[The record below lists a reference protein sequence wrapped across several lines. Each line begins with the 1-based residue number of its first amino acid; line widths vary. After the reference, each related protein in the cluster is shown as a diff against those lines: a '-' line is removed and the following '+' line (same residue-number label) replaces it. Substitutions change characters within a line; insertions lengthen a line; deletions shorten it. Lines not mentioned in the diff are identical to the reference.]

1 MSNAS
6 PTNPSNPS
14 NPSNP
19 VFRIDKFVVPTDVLP
34 SFVAQMQRVQQTLR
48 TLPGCLRNHVL
59 TQTGGPGEFNVI
71 TLVEWASEQAVAAAQ
86 IVVKKKF
93 AQEGFDPVGFVQQNG
108 VRADMGLYGS
118 V

>member
-6 PTNPSNPS
+6 PT

-86 IVVKKKF
+86 VVVKKKF

>member
-1 MSNAS
+1 MSNESTAS
-6 PTNPSNPS
+6 PSAT
-14 NPSNP
+14 
-19 VFRIDKFVVPTDVLP
+19 VFRIDKFVVPTEAMP

-48 TLPGCLRNHVL
+48 TLPGCLRNQVL

-86 IVVKKKF
+86 VSVKKKF
-93 AQEGFDPVGFVQQNG
+93 AQEGFDPVEFVRKSG
-108 VRADMGLYGS
+108 VRADLGFYDA